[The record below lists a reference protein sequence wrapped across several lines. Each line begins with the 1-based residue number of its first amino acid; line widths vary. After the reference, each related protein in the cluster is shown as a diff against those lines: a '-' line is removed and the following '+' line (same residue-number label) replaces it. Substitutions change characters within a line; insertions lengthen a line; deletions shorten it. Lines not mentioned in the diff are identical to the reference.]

1 MNTRQEKDW
10 KYLLV
15 TIRRMRNVCIKN
27 LEAAMTHFT
36 LSLEN
41 GFPSVVSSSSFT
53 LYITQ
58 GYGWKYSISQIQVKC
73 TDHSFQAENIK
84 LQFWKVQL
92 RKQLLF
98 FFCRNICRCSW
109 DHCPVAWP
117 HIWLQK
123 MRFLLCTNHCMICVA
138 SVGGASLWCL
148 SVHSF

>member
-1 MNTRQEKDW
+1 
-10 KYLLV
+10 
-15 TIRRMRNVCIKN
+15 MRNVCIKN

-92 RKQLLF
+92 RKQLF
-98 FFCRNICRCSW
+98 F
-109 DHCPVAWP
+109 
-117 HIWLQK
+117 
-123 MRFLLCTNHCMICVA
+123 
-138 SVGGASLWCL
+138 
-148 SVHSF
+148 SFAETFADVRGITVQLHGLTFDSRR